1 MFVDVQRPQVR
12 IVQQPLRLQVDR
24 RLAAALVAQR
34 PLRIDEAPERRAGDA
49 VVRPPFLPANR
60 VYYYKKKQG
69 NIMHSISV
77 SIINGQPALV
87 RRAYPGI
94 ALHIK
99 S

>member
-1 MFVDVQRPQVR
+1 MLYIICHAPAYPMFVDVQRPQVR

-60 VYYYKKKQG
+60 VYYYKKKTKVK
-69 NIMHSISV
+69 SI
-77 SIINGQPALV
+77 
-87 RRAYPGI
+87 
-94 ALHIK
+94 
-99 S
+99 